1 MVMNLLI
8 HIIQSKINPHHC
20 ASQWPVTTPLRHTSA
35 LTRTTSTAPPANA
48 LANGDIRQQTA
59 LSHDSTIENLAGE
72 LDAVALN
79 NRQLDEYLE
88 HFDWEEIGEYGD
100 EATVEMWES
109 ILNTP
114 RIFTSSSSIVNA
126 DPSTERTGVDENAR
140 NENEDT
146 ATPFTTTRIGSH
158 ADPIPAPSRQPY
170 PQNNDT
176 NFPQE
181 KRLSEI
187 RSRKTSLASLVV
199 DN

>member
-100 EATVEMWES
+100 EATVEMWE
-109 ILNTP
+109 ILKEP
-114 RIFTSSSSIVNA
+114 VWMK
-126 DPSTERTGVDENAR
+126 NAR

-181 KRLSEI
+181 KRLSEFGPE
-187 RSRKTSLASLVV
+187 RQA
-199 DN
+199 